1 MDSMNQKNDQLN
13 MPKKPLPNATAV
25 LVLGICSIVVC
36 QICGIIGLILANQDM
51 RLYNQNPDMYTEGSL
66 SNIKAGKICSIIG
79 IVLLGLVIIYFIFIA
94 VFVGSFSSSRYWN

>member
-1 MDSMNQKNDQLN
+1 MNSMNQQNDQLN
-13 MPKKPLPNATAV
+13 LPKKPLPNATAV

-36 QICGIIGLILANQDM
+36 SICGIIGLILANQDL
-51 RLYNQNPDMYTEGSL
+51 RLYNQHPEMYTEGSV

-79 IVLLGLVIIYFIFIA
+79 VVILGLVILYFIFIA